1 MLNFGTDVF
10 YFGTE
15 VFYFGTVV
23 FYFSI
28 KGSDGSVAKLEPKPV
43 EQNLLCRAG
52 AWLATAHWPNL
63 PLPLTTV
70 QLVSLL

>member
-10 YFGTE
+10 YFGTD
-15 VFYFGTVV
+15 VFYFVTEV

-43 EQNLLCRAG
+43 EQNLLC
-52 AWLATAHWPNL
+52 
-63 PLPLTTV
+63 
-70 QLVSLL
+70 

>member
-1 MLNFGTDVF
+1 MLNFGTEVFILARMFFILARMFF

-15 VFYFGTVV
+15 V

-43 EQNLLCRAG
+43 EQNLLC
-52 AWLATAHWPNL
+52 
-63 PLPLTTV
+63 
-70 QLVSLL
+70 